1 MGGGGGS
8 GRDSEQYND
17 YLEKC
22 DSLRLAGVGGGQVD
36 RVSASRIAAGKAAEA
51 IAGRTDVVA
60 ASDAFFP
67 FTDGPELLL
76 DAGVSGIFVHQMWTL
91 RCPKC
96 GYWSLSIPRSGFK
109 QTGDIDEDGWRILER
124 KKCQFRKRGFHTAD
138 QTGAD
143 GGF

>member
-1 MGGGGGS
+1 MFRYCEIVFSRVLPRERPGGLGKCVFAVSS
-8 GRDSEQYND
+8 GYDDHGLHSF
-17 YLEKC
+17 
-22 DSLRLAGVGGGQVD
+22 LAPC
-36 RVSASRIAAGKAAEA
+36 S
-51 IAGRTDVVA
+51 
-60 ASDAFFP
+60 
-67 FTDGPELLL
+67 LLL

-138 QTGAD
+138 QTGAG